1 MSRLAAAALFGALW
15 LVGQGL
21 AIIAEDNKATMQAY
35 AISLCLVSLFI
46 VASRVFKDRNA
57 MLTCYALATLS
68 PIWFLYLE
76 AALPGGDCWLLP
88 ASPVIQTLSYGAF
101 FMMVF
106 NLAYVGRPRGFVIKF
121 HERSFNRAV
130 SPAFLPV
137 LGITLTAVTF
147 VVVLAR
153 YGWSWEA
160 TKDVYL
166 AGRAAGSGLIRRGGI
181 GGWEVFLQPLEFMC
195 STVPTIAALS
205 WVRFSQERAAP
216 FALRVLVTACAAFLI
231 FAMFLGGSRGNMAVY
246 LAGPA
251 VIWLV
256 FGTKAFGKLPFYVLT
271 AALFMLLIGVWEYQK
286 RTRVDLLKEVASV
299 EDIIGKT
306 SFNPTETHRD
316 NNLYV
321 FTLHQMFRPT
331 PYQFEGYFE
340 FYLMAVNP
348 IPRAL
353 WPGKPKG
360 IQENQYSFST
370 PVGPEAMGPVNLGTA
385 SLSKTIMGDGFE
397 MHHYFGMVLY
407 AVIYGL
413 CASTWDV
420 IGKRRKL
427 TTKLYFIV
435 NSAWLFWMLWGFRSA
450 FAFITGMYPVLG
462 AYLLC
467 YVAGRFGQPIRQK
480 LSARSVHPVTAPS
493 EGVLAGQVLLDSF
506 LAKSD

>member
-1 MSRLAAAALFGALW
+1 MSRLFGAALFGALW

-21 AIIAEDNKATMQAY
+21 ALIADNSKVAMQAY
-35 AISLCLVSLFI
+35 AISLSLASLFI

-57 MLTCYALATLS
+57 LLSCYSLVTLS

-76 AALPGGDCWLLP
+76 AALPGGDAWLLP

-101 FMMVF
+101 FMMVV
-106 NLAYVGRPRGFVIKF
+106 NLAYVGRPRRFVINF
-121 HERSFNRAV
+121 HERRFNRV
-130 SPAFLPV
+130 VNPAFLPIV
-137 LGITLTAVTF
+137 GITLTAVTF
-147 VVVLAR
+147 MVVLAR
-153 YGWSWEA
+153 YGWSWET

-166 AGRAAGSGLIRRGGI
+166 AGRAAGSGLIRRGGT
-181 GGWEVFLQPLEFMC
+181 GGWEVFLQPLEFMS

-231 FAMFLGGSRGNMAVY
+231 FAMFLGGSRGNMAVF

-256 FGTKAFGKLPFYVLT
+256 FGTKAFGKLPFYLLT
-271 AALFMLLIGVWEYQK
+271 AALFLLLIGVWEYQK
-286 RTRVDLLKEVASV
+286 RTRVDLLKEVESI
-299 EDIIGKT
+299 EDIVGKT
-306 SFNPTETHRD
+306 SFNPTDTHRD

-331 PYQFEGYFE
+331 PYPFEGYFE

-360 IQENQYSFST
+360 IQENQYTFST
-370 PVGPEAMGPVNLGTA
+370 PVGPEAMGPVNLGTS
-385 SLSKTIMGDGFE
+385 SLSKTILGDGFE

-407 AVIYGL
+407 AVIYAL
-413 CASTWDV
+413 TASTWDV
-420 IGKRRKL
+420 IGQRRML
-427 TTKLYFIV
+427 ATKLYFIV
-435 NSAWLFWMLWGFRSA
+435 NCAWLFWMLWGFRSA
-450 FAFITGMYPVLG
+450 FAFTTGMYPVLG

-467 YVAGRFGQPIRQK
+467 YYVGGTGKPIRQK
-480 LSARSVHPVTAPS
+480 LPARLVDPVTAPS
-493 EGVLAGQVLLDSF
+493 KGVPVAR
-506 LAKSD
+506 